1 MKKITSLFIF
11 FFALSLSAQQSIN
24 FQNLKF
30 SELITQA
37 KKENKLLFI
46 DAYADWCGP
55 CKLMEK
61 NIFTKASVAD
71 YYNTSFVN
79 ARFDM
84 EKGEGR
90 EIAAKYGV
98 RSYPT
103 YLFINGDG
111 QLISQ
116 NMGYMAEEMF
126 ISLGKEANSPNNKK
140 GSMKE
145 RFEKGENNPEF
156 LMNAMK
162 LHMNT
167 DFDFAKKASEKYF
180 VTRKKGELTK
190 DEIGYLLYF
199 IKSVEDPNYTLF
211 RTRKDE
217 IVKFLPVETY
227 TQFDNEMKLQKV
239 LQNSFDSAKKTVN
252 EKYFL
257 ENAVPLVGQ
266 EEAEK
271 TLNKALLAFHEQT
284 ANYPAY
290 EKTAIA
296 YYKNPELFENMELL
310 KAAWIFSDYVTNKA
324 SLQKAKEWA
333 EKSIMK
339 GETVENTYILAK
351 ILLKIGDKDLAK
363 SYAEMS
369 KYIAQQSQKD
379 FSLAEKLL
387 QQIK

>member
-1 MKKITSLFIF
+1 
-11 FFALSLSAQQSIN
+11 
-24 FQNLKF
+24 
-30 SELITQA
+30 
-37 KKENKLLFI
+37 
-46 DAYADWCGP
+46 
-55 CKLMEK
+55 
-61 NIFTKASVAD
+61 
-71 YYNTSFVN
+71 
-79 ARFDM
+79 M

-290 EKTAIA
+290 EKTALA

-333 EKSIMK
+333 EKSLMK

>member
-1 MKKITSLFIF
+1 MKKLTSLIIF
-11 FFALSLSAQQSIN
+11 FLIITISAQQSIS
-24 FQNLKF
+24 FQSLTFN
-30 SELITQA
+30 ELIAKA

-61 NIFTKASVAD
+61 NVFTKPTVAN

-90 EIAAKYGV
+90 DIAAKYGV
-98 RSYPT
+98 RAYPT

-116 NMGYMAEEMF
+116 NMGYMVEEVF
-126 ISLGKEANSPNNKK
+126 LSLGKEANSPNNIK

-145 RFEKGENNPEF
+145 RFEKGEDSPEF
-156 LMNAMK
+156 LLNAMK
-162 LHMNT
+162 LNMNT

-180 VTRKKGELTK
+180 MTRKKGELTK
-190 DEIGYLLYF
+190 DEVGYLLYF
-199 IKSVEDPNYTLF
+199 IKSAEDPNYKIF
-211 RTRKDE
+211 KTRKEE
-217 IVKFLPVETY
+217 IVKFLPAETY

-239 LQNSFDSAKKTVN
+239 LQNSFDSEKKTVN

-257 ENAVPLVGQ
+257 ENAVPLVGK

-271 TLNKALLAFHEQT
+271 TLNKALLNFYEQT
-284 ANYPAY
+284 ANYSAY
-290 EKTAIA
+290 EKTALA
-296 YYKNPELFENMELL
+296 YYKDPALFEDMELL
-310 KAAWIFSDYVTNKA
+310 KAAWIFSDHVKNKA
-324 SLQKAKEWA
+324 SLQKAQEWT
-333 EKSIMK
+333 EKSVMK

-351 ILLKIGDKDLAK
+351 ILLKIGNKDLAK

-369 KYIAQQSQKD
+369 KYLAQQGKKD

-387 QQIK
+387 QEIK